1 MSLANVFEISA
12 MGMSAQS
19 IRLNTTASNM
29 ANANT
34 SASSEAEAYRAKK
47 PVFKATQAGS
57 FDRLSLSHK
66 TAPQFGV
73 IIEKIVDSQ
82 APINKVYAPNDPQAN
97 EEGYVFRSN
106 VNTIEEMA
114 DMISASRAF
123 QMNAEVMNTTK
134 SMMQRLLTLG
144 K

>member
-1 MSLANVFEISA
+1 MSLASVFEISA
-12 MGMSAQS
+12 MGMSAQA

-47 PVFKATQAGS
+47 PVFKSVQAGP
-57 FDRLSLSHK
+57 FDQLSSNPK
-66 TAPQFGV
+66 IGSKFGV
-73 IIEKIVDSQ
+73 MIEKIVDSQ
-82 APINKVYAPNDPQAN
+82 APINKVYSPNDPQAN
-97 EEGYVFRSN
+97 TEGYVFHSN

>member
-12 MGMSAQS
+12 MGMSAQA

-47 PVFKATQAGS
+47 PVFQAVQ
-57 FDRLSLSHK
+57 
-66 TAPQFGV
+66 TAPFDQLSSNSKIGSKFGV
-73 IIEKIVDSQ
+73 MIEKIVDSQ

-97 EEGYVFRSN
+97 AEGYVFHSN
-106 VNTIEEMA
+106 VNTVEEMA

>member
-12 MGMSAQS
+12 MGMSTQS
-19 IRLNTTASNM
+19 VRLNTTASNM

-47 PVFKATQAGS
+47 PVFKATQAGA
-57 FDRLSLSHK
+57 FDRLSLSQK
-66 TAPQFGV
+66 TTPQFGV